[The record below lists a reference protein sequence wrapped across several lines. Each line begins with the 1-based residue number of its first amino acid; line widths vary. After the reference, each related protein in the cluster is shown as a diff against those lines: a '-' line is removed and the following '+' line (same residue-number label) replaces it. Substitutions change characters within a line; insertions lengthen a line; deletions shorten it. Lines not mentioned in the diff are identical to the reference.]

1 MEYEKIFQNIYRTMR
16 LNYVLVD
23 NPPPRSKTLS
33 LKFSDTHLALM
44 KIPLNTRGMA
54 PAVISMDKIQI
65 IYQNTPIAQ

>member
-1 MEYEKIFQNIYRTMR
+1 MC

-23 NPPPRSKTLS
+23 NPPPLPPVKNTVTE
-33 LKFSDTHLALM
+33 KFSDTHLALV